1 MQAGQLKYQLFIQA
15 PPTGKDDNGDPKTDW
30 SPVCSPFAKKEDLS
44 GRELFAAQSAH
55 SEVTTRFRIR
65 YRTGLSPT
73 MRLVCDGVIYKIVAV
88 LDRDGRKREL
98 QLMCSTGLSNG

>member
-1 MQAGQLKYQLFIQA
+1 MRAGQLRHKLVIQS
-15 PPTGKDDNGDPKTDW
+15 PPGGKDDQGDLQTEWRDVFRPY
-30 SPVCSPFAKKEDLS
+30 AKKEDLS

-65 YRTGLSPT
+65 YRPGVRAE
-73 MRLVCDGVIYKIVAV
+73 MRVVCAGVKYKIIAV

-98 QLMCSTGLSNG
+98 QLMCSSGLVNG